1 MLCDALV
8 AEVATR
14 TQSCDIASDL
24 LSRDVTAL
32 TRSKIGPMVTGLFP
46 AAEQPPV
53 LAMLERSVVFLH
65 PGNIESVLRSASW
78 LSTAWSLANLYL
90 GARRT

>member
-14 TQSCDIASDL
+14 TQSHGITPDL